1 MTTTTRTDQKA
12 TAQGI
17 IDNAIAAYAQID
29 QDERHNHATIAT
41 AEEKLQRLALS
52 DTDANNHLAT
62 LQRSFDAAEQKYKEA
77 SSYAE
82 LAANTPGERNAIIA
96 LKDAEKVRD
105 ETQKTL
111 KLGQQAHENTTR
123 VNAEQRQALTT
134 EVAGCHEH
142 LQQLAHRRQH
152 LSYGQT
158 QAQAEIG
165 DLTAHEARE
174 RIDGLKTAIAE
185 KQREITALDEAL
197 QTAVSEETQR
207 LTEWPELAL
216 EIKNSIV
223 HEDASTKVMEAA
235 LNYFDALITHG
246 KQCAVDR
253 HILYDVRRVYELFEL
268 FDIAQHELQ
277 DAFNPYSG
285 VMPRAAME
293 TRDNIQQV
301 LERYR
306 QAQTRHI

>member
-1 MTTTTRTDQKA
+1 MTTTTTRTDQRA

-29 QDERHNHATIAT
+29 QDEQHNRATIA
-41 AEEKLQRLALS
+41 ANEEKLQRLAAS
-52 DTDANNHLAT
+52 DTGANDHLAT
-62 LQRSFDAAEQKYKEA
+62 LQQSFDAAEQKFKEA

-82 LAANTPGERNAIIA
+82 LAANTPGERNAVIA

-105 ETQKTL
+105 EAQKTL

-142 LQQLAHRRQH
+142 LQQLAHRRKH
-152 LSYGQT
+152 LRLGHNH
-158 QAQAEIG
+158 AQQEIG

-174 RIDGLKTAIAE
+174 RIDGLKTEIAE

-197 QTAVSEETQR
+197 QTVVSEEIPR
-207 LTEWPELAL
+207 LSEWPELAL

-223 HEDASTKVMEAA
+223 HEDASTKVLEAA
-235 LNYFDALITHG
+235 LNYFDVLISDG
-246 KQCAVDR
+246 KQCDVDQQVHEVR
-253 HILYDVRRVYELFEL
+253 HAELYDLLTIES
-268 FDIAQHELQ
+268 HELQ
-277 DAFNPYSG
+277 FATNRYSNIA
-285 VMPRAAME
+285 PRAIME
-293 TRDNIQQV
+293 TRDGVEQV

-306 QAQTRHI
+306 QAQTRHL